1 MNRDL
6 GRFLG
11 PALAVALFAFV
22 LWQTVHALQDAG
34 VWRFGP
40 PRAVALVADP
50 LAALDGLIARAQ
62 GSTFDGAARD
72 PFGYGAA
79 APRPGGDRPVVRRP
93 VVPPPPAVPVLTA
106 ILYDYDPRAFVR
118 WDGREYIVRSG
129 SLFAEFEVLSI
140 ARDQVVLRR
149 GTESI
154 VLRRK
159 PQGE

>member
-1 MNRDL
+1 MNRDVS
-6 GRFLG
+6 RYVG

-22 LWQTVHALQDAG
+22 VWQTLQALQASG

-40 PRAVALVADP
+40 PRAVVAVADP

-79 APRPGGDRPVVRRP
+79 APRPGDGGPVVRRP
-93 VVPPPPAVPVLTA
+93 VVPPPPVLPVLTA
-106 ILYDYDPRAFVR
+106 IIYDNDPRAFVR
-118 WDGREYIVRSG
+118 WDGRDYTVHTG
-129 SLFAEFEVLSI
+129 MLFADFEVVSI
-140 ARDQVVLRR
+140 VRDQVVLRR
-149 GTESI
+149 GSENI